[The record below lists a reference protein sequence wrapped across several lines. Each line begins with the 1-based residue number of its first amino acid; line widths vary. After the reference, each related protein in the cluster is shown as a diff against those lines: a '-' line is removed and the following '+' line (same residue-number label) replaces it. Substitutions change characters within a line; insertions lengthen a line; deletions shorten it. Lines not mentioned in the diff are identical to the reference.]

1 MNKQTNICQY
11 LSTKPE
17 FIFHISSK
25 SMDNNTYV
33 SEGWGIYGDELELP
47 FFSAPSV
54 SFNVNN
60 ENVETSHFIF
70 FFLFGFKPRAINEI
84 EKNRSTYRLTF
95 ENVNVSD
102 FNEYRQQSKERNA
115 RLQADETT
123 TTENQGRQSVSLS
136 SPLLSNSSRIPSVQ
150 LQKIAD

>member
-17 FIFHISSK
+17 FIFHISSE
-25 SMDNNTYV
+25 SMDKNTYV

-70 FFLFGFKPRAINEI
+70 FFL
-84 EKNRSTYRLTF
+84 L
-95 ENVNVSD
+95 V
-102 FNEYRQQSKERNA
+102 
-115 RLQADETT
+115 L
-123 TTENQGRQSVSLS
+123 NQE
-136 SPLLSNSSRIPSVQ
+136 P
-150 LQKIAD
+150 

>member
-1 MNKQTNICQY
+1 MFQKDGEFTGMNWSYLFFCPICFIQCKQWKCWNI
-11 LSTKPE
+11 
-17 FIFHISSK
+17 
-25 SMDNNTYV
+25 
-33 SEGWGIYGDELELP
+33 
-47 FFSAPSV
+47 
-54 SFNVNN
+54 SFY
-60 ENVETSHFIF
+60 
-70 FFLFGFKPRAINEI
+70 FFLSLGFELRAINEI

-102 FNEYRQQSKERNA
+102 FNEYRQQSKNLKQTILCLGKKR
-115 RLQADETT
+115 QAPGRRDETT

>member
-1 MNKQTNICQY
+1 MIQLLFSSLKIMNKQTNICQY

-17 FIFHISSK
+17 FIFHISSE

-33 SEGWGIYGDELELP
+33 SEGWGIYGDELKLP

-70 FFLFGFKPRAINEI
+70 FFLFGFKSRAINEI

-102 FNEYRQQSKERNA
+102 FNEYRQQSKN
-115 RLQADETT
+115 LKQTI
-123 TTENQGRQSVSLS
+123 LC
-136 SPLLSNSSRIPSVQ
+136 
-150 LQKIAD
+150 

>member
-1 MNKQTNICQY
+1 MIQSLFSSLKIMNKQTNICQY

-17 FIFHISSK
+17 FIFHISSE

-47 FFSAPSV
+47 FFFCPICFIQCKQWKCWNI
-54 SFNVNN
+54 SFY
-60 ENVETSHFIF
+60 
-70 FFLFGFKPRAINEI
+70 FFLSLGFEPRAINEI

-102 FNEYRQQSKERNA
+102 FNEYRQQSKN
-115 RLQADETT
+115 LKQTI
-123 TTENQGRQSVSLS
+123 LC
-136 SPLLSNSSRIPSVQ
+136 
-150 LQKIAD
+150 